1 MLKKVAFHN
10 LGCKVN
16 SYELEFVQQRF
27 TENDFR
33 IVPFD
38 QKADIYV
45 VNTCTVTNIADR
57 KSRQM
62 LHKTKTLNPEAIVVA
77 MGCYVETGKV
87 EAAKDLGIDV
97 LIGNNEKG
105 HAFEIIMEHVKALEA
120 NNEKAAKTDE
130 TAKASDEDLLKRIDH
145 IEDIDKVR
153 DYDEFKLGF
162 TTEHTR
168 VHVKIQDGCN
178 QFCSYCA
185 IPLARGR
192 VRSRK
197 IEDIVAE
204 VKGLSNKGYK
214 EFVLTGI
221 HLSSYGMENYN
232 LEMTNNGDA
241 KRTMT
246 DSDCNDMGFSE
257 YENAKLIDAIEAV
270 AKIEDVKRIRL
281 GSLEPRIV
289 TDEFL
294 KRLVDTGKICPHFH
308 LSLQSGSDSV
318 LKRMNRRYTAKEFL
332 EKAELIRSYFEH
344 PGITT
349 DVIAGFPGE
358 TEEEFIETR
367 EYMEKVDFYEAHIFK
382 YSRRKGTVA
391 DKLPGQLTDKEKSV
405 RSEKLITDANI
416 RSKRFREYY
425 IGKKVEVLFEE
436 PIRIDGEE
444 YLTGYSREYV
454 KVAFKSS
461 DSSMINNIYEMRVT
475 GFISDELMEVT
486 MN

>member
-1 MLKKVAFHN
+1 MSKKVAFHN

-62 LHKTKTLNPEAIVVA
+62 LHRAKTLNPDAIVVA
-77 MGCYVETGKV
+77 MGCYVETSKD
-87 EAAKDLGIDV
+87 EARKDLGIDV
-97 LIGNNEKG
+97 LIGNSDKG
-105 HAFEIIMEHVKALEA
+105 HAYEKIVEFL
-120 NNEKAAKTDE
+120 NNKDSNNTEDKHLLVNDINE
-130 TAKASDEDLLKRIDH
+130 TKE
-145 IEDIDKVR
+145 
-153 DYDEFKLGF
+153 YDEFKLSF

-197 IEDIVAE
+197 IEDIVSE
-204 VKGLSNKGYK
+204 IEGLCKNNYK

-232 LEMTNNGDA
+232 IEMSNENPVGY
-241 KRTMT
+241 
-246 DSDCNDMGFSE
+246 SE

-270 AKIEDVKRIRL
+270 AKIKGVKRIRL
-281 GSLEPRIV
+281 GSLEPRII
-289 TDEFL
+289 TEDFL
-294 KRLVDTGKICPHFH
+294 KRLVATGKICPHFH

-318 LKRMNRRYTAKEFL
+318 LKRMNRRYSTDEFL
-332 EKAELIRSYFEH
+332 EKTKLIREYFIH
-344 PGITT
+344 AGITT

-358 TEEEFIETR
+358 TNEEFTETR
-367 EYMEKVDFYEAHIFK
+367 EYMNKVDFYEAHIFK
-382 YSRRKGTVA
+382 YSRRSGTLA
-391 DKLPGQLTDKEKSV
+391 DKMDNQLTDKEKSV
-405 RSEKLITDANI
+405 RSEILIKDANE
-416 RSKRFREYY
+416 RSRKFREYY
-425 IGKKVEVLFEE
+425 IGKRAEVLFEE
-436 PIRIDGEE
+436 IIVIGGED
-444 YLTGYSREYV
+444 YLTGYTREYV
-454 KVAFKSS
+454 KVALKSG
-461 DSSMINNIYEMRVT
+461 DEKLINEIRDVRIE
-475 GFISDELMEVT
+475 GFINDEVMSAILC
-486 MN
+486 

>member
-1 MLKKVAFHN
+1 MSKKVAFHN

-62 LHKTKTLNPEAIVVA
+62 LHRAKTLNPDAIVVA
-77 MGCYVETGKV
+77 MGCYVETSKD
-87 EAAKDLGIDV
+87 EARKDLGIDV
-97 LIGNNEKG
+97 LIGNSDKG
-105 HAFEIIMEHVKALEA
+105 HAYEKIVEFL
-120 NNEKAAKTDE
+120 NNKDSNNTEDKHLLVNDINE
-130 TAKASDEDLLKRIDH
+130 TKE
-145 IEDIDKVR
+145 
-153 DYDEFKLGF
+153 YDEFKLSF

-197 IEDIVAE
+197 IEDIVSE
-204 VKGLSNKGYK
+204 IEGLCRNNYK

-232 LEMTNNGDA
+232 IEMSNENPVGY
-241 KRTMT
+241 
-246 DSDCNDMGFSE
+246 SE

-270 AKIEDVKRIRL
+270 AKIKGVKRIRL
-281 GSLEPRIV
+281 GSLEPRII
-289 TDEFL
+289 TEDFL
-294 KRLVDTGKICPHFH
+294 KRLVATGKICPHFH

-318 LKRMNRRYTAKEFL
+318 LKRMNRRYSTDEFL
-332 EKAELIRSYFEH
+332 EKTKLIREYFIH
-344 PGITT
+344 AGITT

-358 TEEEFIETR
+358 TKEEFIETK
-367 EYMEKVDFYEAHIFK
+367 EYMNKVDFYEAHIFK
-382 YSRRKGTVA
+382 YSRRRGTLA
-391 DKLPGQLTDKEKSV
+391 DKMDNQLTDKEKSV
-405 RSEKLITDANI
+405 RSEILIKDANE
-416 RSKRFREYY
+416 RSRKFREYY
-425 IGKKVEVLFEE
+425 IGKRAEVLFEE
-436 PIRIDGEE
+436 IIIIGGED
-444 YLTGYSREYV
+444 YLTGYTREYV
-454 KVAFKSS
+454 KVALKSG
-461 DSSMINNIYEMRVT
+461 DEKLINEIRDVRIE
-475 GFISDELMEVT
+475 GFINDEVMSAILCKDEV
-486 MN
+486 MNAGL

>member
-1 MLKKVAFHN
+1 MSKKVAFHN

-27 TENDFR
+27 TENAFR

-62 LHKTKTLNPEAIVVA
+62 LHRAKTLNPDAIVVA
-77 MGCYVETGKV
+77 MGCYVETSKD
-87 EAAKDLGIDV
+87 EARKDLGIDV
-97 LIGNNEKG
+97 LIGNSDKG
-105 HAFEIIMEHVKALEA
+105 HAYEKIVEFL
-120 NNEKAAKTDE
+120 NNKDSNNTEDKHLLVNDINE
-130 TAKASDEDLLKRIDH
+130 TKE
-145 IEDIDKVR
+145 
-153 DYDEFKLGF
+153 YDEFKLSF

-197 IEDIVAE
+197 IEDIVSE
-204 VKGLSNKGYK
+204 IEGLCKNNYK

-232 LEMTNNGDA
+232 IEMSNENPVGY
-241 KRTMT
+241 
-246 DSDCNDMGFSE
+246 SE

-270 AKIEDVKRIRL
+270 AKIKGVKRIRL
-281 GSLEPRIV
+281 GSLEPRII
-289 TDEFL
+289 TEDFL
-294 KRLVDTGKICPHFH
+294 KRLVATGKICPHFH

-318 LKRMNRRYTAKEFL
+318 LKRMNRRYSTDEFL
-332 EKAELIRSYFEH
+332 EKTKLIREYFIH
-344 PGITT
+344 AGITT

-358 TEEEFIETR
+358 TNEEFTETR
-367 EYMEKVDFYEAHIFK
+367 EYMNKVDFYEAHIFK
-382 YSRRKGTVA
+382 YSRRRGTLA
-391 DKLPGQLTDKEKSV
+391 DKMDNQLTDKEKSV
-405 RSEKLITDANI
+405 RSEILIKDANE
-416 RSKRFREYY
+416 RSRKFREYY
-425 IGKKVEVLFEE
+425 IGKRTEVLFEE
-436 PIRIDGEE
+436 IIVIGGED
-444 YLTGYSREYV
+444 YLTGYTREYV
-454 KVAFKSS
+454 KVALKSG
-461 DSSMINNIYEMRVT
+461 DEKLINEIRDVRIE
-475 GFISDELMEVT
+475 GFINDEVMSAILCKDKV
-486 MN
+486 MNAGL

>member
-1 MLKKVAFHN
+1 MSKKVAFHN

-62 LHKTKTLNPEAIVVA
+62 LHRAKTLNPDAIVVA
-77 MGCYVETGKV
+77 MGCYVETSKD
-87 EAAKDLGIDV
+87 EARKDLGIDV
-97 LIGNNEKG
+97 LIGNSDKG
-105 HAFEIIMEHVKALEA
+105 HAYEKIVEFL
-120 NNEKAAKTDE
+120 NNKDSNNTEDKHLLVNDINE
-130 TAKASDEDLLKRIDH
+130 TKE
-145 IEDIDKVR
+145 
-153 DYDEFKLGF
+153 YDEFKLSF

-197 IEDIVAE
+197 IEDIVSE
-204 VKGLSNKGYK
+204 IEGLCRNNYK

-232 LEMTNNGDA
+232 IEMSNENPVGY
-241 KRTMT
+241 
-246 DSDCNDMGFSE
+246 SE

-270 AKIEDVKRIRL
+270 AKIKGVKRIRL
-281 GSLEPRIV
+281 GSLEPRII
-289 TDEFL
+289 TEDFL
-294 KRLVDTGKICPHFH
+294 KRLVATGKICPHFH

-318 LKRMNRRYTAKEFL
+318 LKRMNRRYSTDEFL
-332 EKAELIRSYFEH
+332 EKTKLIREYFIH
-344 PGITT
+344 AGITT

-358 TEEEFIETR
+358 TNEEFTETR
-367 EYMEKVDFYEAHIFK
+367 EYMNKVDFYEAHIFK
-382 YSRRKGTVA
+382 YSRRRGTLA
-391 DKLPGQLTDKEKSV
+391 DKMDNQLTDKEKSV
-405 RSEKLITDANI
+405 RSEILIKDANE
-416 RSKRFREYY
+416 RSRKFREYY
-425 IGKKVEVLFEE
+425 IGKRAEVLFEE
-436 PIRIDGEE
+436 IIVIGGED
-444 YLTGYSREYV
+444 YLTGYTREYV
-454 KVAFKSS
+454 KVALKSG
-461 DSSMINNIYEMRVT
+461 DEKLINEIRDVRIE
-475 GFISDELMEVT
+475 GFINDEVMSAILCKDKV
-486 MN
+486 MNAGL

>member
-1 MLKKVAFHN
+1 MSKKVAFHN

-62 LHKTKTLNPEAIVVA
+62 LHRAKTLNPDAIVVA
-77 MGCYVETGKV
+77 MGCYVETSKD
-87 EAAKDLGIDV
+87 EARKDLGIDV
-97 LIGNNEKG
+97 LIGNSDKG
-105 HAFEIIMEHVKALEA
+105 HAYEKIVEFL
-120 NNEKAAKTDE
+120 NNKDSNNTEDKHLLVNDINE
-130 TAKASDEDLLKRIDH
+130 TKE
-145 IEDIDKVR
+145 
-153 DYDEFKLGF
+153 YDEFKLSF

-197 IEDIVAE
+197 IEDIVSE
-204 VKGLSNKGYK
+204 IEGLCKNNYK

-232 LEMTNNGDA
+232 IEMSNENPVGY
-241 KRTMT
+241 
-246 DSDCNDMGFSE
+246 SE

-270 AKIEDVKRIRL
+270 AKIKGVKRIRL
-281 GSLEPRIV
+281 GSLEPRII
-289 TDEFL
+289 TEDFL
-294 KRLVDTGKICPHFH
+294 KRLVATGKICPHFH

-318 LKRMNRRYTAKEFL
+318 LKRMNRRYSTDEFL
-332 EKAELIRSYFEH
+332 EKTKLIREYFIH
-344 PGITT
+344 AGITT

-358 TEEEFIETR
+358 TKEEFIETK
-367 EYMEKVDFYEAHIFK
+367 EYMNKVDFYEAHIFK
-382 YSRRKGTVA
+382 YSRRRGTLA
-391 DKLPGQLTDKEKSV
+391 DKMDNQLTDKEKSV
-405 RSEKLITDANI
+405 RSEILIKDANE
-416 RSKRFREYY
+416 RSRKFREYY
-425 IGKKVEVLFEE
+425 IGKRAEVLFEE
-436 PIRIDGEE
+436 IIIMGGED
-444 YLTGYSREYV
+444 YLIGYTREYV
-454 KVAFKSS
+454 KVALKSG
-461 DSSMINNIYEMRVT
+461 DEKLINEIRDVCIE
-475 GFISDELMEVT
+475 GFINDEVMSAILCKDEV
-486 MN
+486 MNAGL

>member
-1 MLKKVAFHN
+1 MSKKVAFHN

-27 TENDFR
+27 TENAFR

-62 LHKTKTLNPEAIVVA
+62 LHRAKTLNPDAIVVA
-77 MGCYVETGKV
+77 MGCYVETSKD
-87 EAAKDLGIDV
+87 EARKDLGIDV
-97 LIGNNEKG
+97 LIGNSDKG
-105 HAFEIIMEHVKALEA
+105 HAYEKIVEFL
-120 NNEKAAKTDE
+120 NNKDSNNTEDKHLLVNDINE
-130 TAKASDEDLLKRIDH
+130 TKE
-145 IEDIDKVR
+145 
-153 DYDEFKLGF
+153 YDEFKLSF

-197 IEDIVAE
+197 IEDIVSE
-204 VKGLSNKGYK
+204 IEGLCRNDYK

-232 LEMTNNGDA
+232 IEMSNENPVGY
-241 KRTMT
+241 
-246 DSDCNDMGFSE
+246 SE

-270 AKIEDVKRIRL
+270 AKIKGVKRIRL
-281 GSLEPRIV
+281 GSLEPRII
-289 TDEFL
+289 TEDFL
-294 KRLVDTGKICPHFH
+294 KRLVATGKICPHFH

-318 LKRMNRRYTAKEFL
+318 LKRMNRRYSTDEFL
-332 EKAELIRSYFEH
+332 EKTKLIREYFIH
-344 PGITT
+344 AGITT

-358 TEEEFIETR
+358 TNEEFTETR
-367 EYMEKVDFYEAHIFK
+367 EYMNKVDFYEAHIFK
-382 YSRRKGTVA
+382 YSRRRGTLA
-391 DKLPGQLTDKEKSV
+391 DKMDNQLTDKEKSV
-405 RSEKLITDANI
+405 RSEILIKDGI
-416 RSKRFREYY
+416 ERSRKFREYY
-425 IGKKVEVLFEE
+425 IGKRAEVLFEE
-436 PIRIDGEE
+436 IIIIGGED
-444 YLTGYSREYV
+444 YLTGYTREYV
-454 KVAFKSS
+454 KVALKSG
-461 DSSMINNIYEMRVT
+461 DEKLINEIRDVRIE
-475 GFISDELMEVT
+475 GFINDEVMSAILC
-486 MN
+486 

>member
-1 MLKKVAFHN
+1 MSQKVAFHN

-62 LHKTKTLNPEAIVVA
+62 LHRAKTLNPDAIVVA
-77 MGCYVETGKV
+77 MGCYVETSKD
-87 EAAKDLGIDV
+87 EARKDLGIDV
-97 LIGNNEKG
+97 LIGNSDKG
-105 HAFEIIMEHVKALEA
+105 HAYEKIVEFL
-120 NNEKAAKTDE
+120 NNKDSNNTEDKHLLVNDINE
-130 TAKASDEDLLKRIDH
+130 TKE
-145 IEDIDKVR
+145 
-153 DYDEFKLGF
+153 YDEFKLSF

-197 IEDIVAE
+197 IEDIVSE
-204 VKGLSNKGYK
+204 IEGLCRNNYK

-232 LEMTNNGDA
+232 IEMSNENPVGY
-241 KRTMT
+241 
-246 DSDCNDMGFSE
+246 SE

-270 AKIEDVKRIRL
+270 AKIKGVKRIRL
-281 GSLEPRIV
+281 GSLEPRII
-289 TDEFL
+289 TEDFL
-294 KRLVDTGKICPHFH
+294 KRLVATGKICPHFH

-318 LKRMNRRYTAKEFL
+318 LKRMKRRYSTDEFL
-332 EKAELIRSYFEH
+332 EKTKLIREYFIH
-344 PGITT
+344 AGITT

-358 TEEEFIETR
+358 TNEEFTETR
-367 EYMEKVDFYEAHIFK
+367 EYMNKVDFYEAHIFK
-382 YSRRKGTVA
+382 YSRRRGTLA
-391 DKLPGQLTDKEKSV
+391 DKMDNQLTDKDKSV
-405 RSEKLITDANI
+405 RSEILIKDANE
-416 RSKRFREYY
+416 RSRKFREYY
-425 IGKKVEVLFEE
+425 IGKRAEVLFEE
-436 PIRIDGEE
+436 IIIIGGED
-444 YLTGYSREYV
+444 YLTGYTREYV
-454 KVAFKSS
+454 KVALKSG
-461 DSSMINNIYEMRVT
+461 DEKLINEIRDVRIE
-475 GFISDELMEVT
+475 GFINDEVMSAILCKDEV
-486 MN
+486 MNAGL

>member
-1 MLKKVAFHN
+1 MSKKVAFHN

-62 LHKTKTLNPEAIVVA
+62 LHRAKTLNPDAIVVA
-77 MGCYVETGKV
+77 MGCYVETSKD
-87 EAAKDLGIDV
+87 EARKDLGIDV
-97 LIGNNEKG
+97 LIGNSDKG
-105 HAFEIIMEHVKALEA
+105 HAYEKIVEFL
-120 NNEKAAKTDE
+120 NNKDSNNTEDKHLLVNDINE
-130 TAKASDEDLLKRIDH
+130 TKE
-145 IEDIDKVR
+145 
-153 DYDEFKLGF
+153 YDEFKLSF

-197 IEDIVAE
+197 IEDIVSE
-204 VKGLSNKGYK
+204 IEGLCKNNYK

-232 LEMTNNGDA
+232 IEMSNENPVGY
-241 KRTMT
+241 
-246 DSDCNDMGFSE
+246 SE

-270 AKIEDVKRIRL
+270 AKIKGVKRIRL
-281 GSLEPRIV
+281 GSLEPRII
-289 TDEFL
+289 TEDFL
-294 KRLVDTGKICPHFH
+294 KRLVATGKICPHFH

-318 LKRMNRRYTAKEFL
+318 LKRMNRRYSTDEFL
-332 EKAELIRSYFEH
+332 EKTKLIREYFIH
-344 PGITT
+344 AGITT

-358 TEEEFIETR
+358 TNEEFTETK
-367 EYMEKVDFYEAHIFK
+367 EYMNKVDFYEAHIFK
-382 YSRRKGTVA
+382 YSRRRGTLA
-391 DKLPGQLTDKEKSV
+391 DKMDNQLTDKEKSV
-405 RSEKLITDANI
+405 RSEILIKDANE
-416 RSKRFREYY
+416 RSRKFREYY
-425 IGKKVEVLFEE
+425 IGKRAEVLFEE
-436 PIRIDGEE
+436 IIVIGGED
-444 YLTGYSREYV
+444 YLTGYTREYV
-454 KVAFKSS
+454 KVALKSG
-461 DSSMINNIYEMRVT
+461 DEKLINEIRDVRIE
-475 GFISDELMEVT
+475 GFLNDEVMSAILC
-486 MN
+486 

>member
-1 MLKKVAFHN
+1 MLQHNDIGDKKISQRKKITKMRSKVLKKVAFHN

-16 SYELEFVQQRF
+16 SYELEYVQQRF

-62 LHKTKTLNPEAIVVA
+62 LHRARGLNPDAVVVA
-77 MGCYVETGKV
+77 MGCYGETGRE
-87 EAAKDLGIDV
+87 EALKDEGIDII
-97 LIGNNEKG
+97 IGNNDKG
-105 HAFEIIMEHVKALEA
+105 HAYEIITEFL
-120 NNEKAAKTDE
+120 NEKTD
-130 TAKASDEDLLKRIDH
+130 KNKIKYD
-145 IEDIDKVR
+145 DISEIKE
-153 DYDEFKLGF
+153 YDEYKLSF
-162 TTEHTR
+162 TSEHTR

-197 IEDIVAE
+197 IDDIVSE
-204 VKGLSNKGYK
+204 VTELSKKGYK

-232 LEMTNNGDA
+232 REIETKTDKTHEEGFTDFENND
-241 KRTMT
+241 
-246 DSDCNDMGFSE
+246 
-257 YENAKLIDAIEAV
+257 KLIDAIEAV
-270 AKIEDVKRIRL
+270 AKIEGVKRIRL
-281 GSLEPRIV
+281 GSLEPRII
-289 TDEFL
+289 TDDFL
-294 KRLVDTGKICPHFH
+294 KRLVATNKICPHFH

-318 LKRMNRRYTAKEFL
+318 LKRMNRRYTSDEFY
-332 EKAELIRSYFEH
+332 EKAMLIREYFEH

-358 TEEEFIETR
+358 TEEEFDVTR
-367 EYMEKVDFYEAHIFK
+367 KYMNDVDFYEAHIFK
-382 YSRRKGTVA
+382 YSRRRGTLA
-391 DKLPGQLTDKEKSV
+391 DKMPGQLTDKEKSV
-405 RSEKLITDANI
+405 RSEKLILDSEE
-416 RSKRFREYY
+416 RSKVFREYY

-436 PIRIDGEE
+436 FVTIDGTD
-444 YLTGYSREYV
+444 YVTGYTREYV
-454 KVAFKSS
+454 KVVYKSDDES
-461 DSSMINNIYEMRVT
+461 LINNIFT
-475 GFISDELMEVT
+475 GTIKGFVSDEIMLFEVCS
-486 MN
+486 

>member
-1 MLKKVAFHN
+1 MSKKVAFHN

-62 LHKTKTLNPEAIVVA
+62 LHRAKTLNPDAIVVA
-77 MGCYVETGKV
+77 MGCYVETSKD
-87 EAAKDLGIDV
+87 EARKDLGIDV
-97 LIGNNEKG
+97 LIGNSDKG
-105 HAFEIIMEHVKALEA
+105 HAYEKIVEFL
-120 NNEKAAKTDE
+120 NNKDSNNTEDKHLLVNDINE
-130 TAKASDEDLLKRIDH
+130 TKE
-145 IEDIDKVR
+145 
-153 DYDEFKLGF
+153 YDEFKLSF

-197 IEDIVAE
+197 IEDIVSE
-204 VKGLSNKGYK
+204 IEGLCRNNYK

-232 LEMTNNGDA
+232 IEMSNENPVGY
-241 KRTMT
+241 
-246 DSDCNDMGFSE
+246 SE

-270 AKIEDVKRIRL
+270 AKIKGVKRIRL
-281 GSLEPRIV
+281 GSLEPRII
-289 TDEFL
+289 TEDFL
-294 KRLVDTGKICPHFH
+294 KRLVATGKICPHFH

-318 LKRMNRRYTAKEFL
+318 LKRMNRRYSTDEFL
-332 EKAELIRSYFEH
+332 EKTKLIREYFIH
-344 PGITT
+344 AGITT

-358 TEEEFIETR
+358 TNEEFTETR
-367 EYMEKVDFYEAHIFK
+367 EYMNKVDFYEAHIFK
-382 YSRRKGTVA
+382 YSRRRGTLA
-391 DKLPGQLTDKEKSV
+391 DKMDNQLTDKEKSV
-405 RSEKLITDANI
+405 RSEILIKDANE
-416 RSKRFREYY
+416 RSRKFREYY
-425 IGKKVEVLFEE
+425 IGKRAEVLFEE
-436 PIRIDGEE
+436 IIVIGGED
-444 YLTGYSREYV
+444 YLTGYTREYV
-454 KVAFKSS
+454 KVALKSG
-461 DSSMINNIYEMRVT
+461 DEKLINEIRDVRIE
-475 GFISDELMEVT
+475 GFINYEVMSAILCKDEV
-486 MN
+486 MNTGL

>member
-1 MLKKVAFHN
+1 MSKKVAFHN

-62 LHKTKTLNPEAIVVA
+62 LHRAKTLNPDAIVVA
-77 MGCYVETGKV
+77 MGCYVETSKD
-87 EAAKDLGIDV
+87 EARKDLGIDV
-97 LIGNNEKG
+97 LIGNSDKG
-105 HAFEIIMEHVKALEA
+105 HAYEKIVEFL
-120 NNEKAAKTDE
+120 NNKDSNNTEDKHLLVNDINE
-130 TAKASDEDLLKRIDH
+130 TKE
-145 IEDIDKVR
+145 
-153 DYDEFKLGF
+153 YDEFKLSF

-197 IEDIVAE
+197 IEDIVSE
-204 VKGLSNKGYK
+204 IEGLCRNNYK

-232 LEMTNNGDA
+232 IEMSNENPVGY
-241 KRTMT
+241 
-246 DSDCNDMGFSE
+246 SE

-270 AKIEDVKRIRL
+270 AKIKGVKRIRL
-281 GSLEPRIV
+281 GSLEPRII
-289 TDEFL
+289 TEDFL
-294 KRLVDTGKICPHFH
+294 KRLVATGKICPHFH

-318 LKRMNRRYTAKEFL
+318 LKRMNRRYSTDEFL
-332 EKAELIRSYFEH
+332 EKTKLIREYFIH
-344 PGITT
+344 AGITT

-358 TEEEFIETR
+358 TKEEFIETK
-367 EYMEKVDFYEAHIFK
+367 EYMNKVDFYEAHIFK
-382 YSRRKGTVA
+382 YSRRRGTLA
-391 DKLPGQLTDKEKSV
+391 DKMDNQLTDKEKSV
-405 RSEKLITDANI
+405 RSEILIKDANE
-416 RSKRFREYY
+416 RSRKFREYY
-425 IGKKVEVLFEE
+425 IGKRAEVLFEE
-436 PIRIDGEE
+436 IIVIGGED
-444 YLTGYSREYV
+444 YLTGYTREYV
-454 KVAFKSS
+454 KVALKSG
-461 DSSMINNIYEMRVT
+461 DEKLINEIRDVRIE
-475 GFISDELMEVT
+475 GFINDEVMSAILCKDEV
-486 MN
+486 MNAGL

>member
-1 MLKKVAFHN
+1 MSKKVAFHN

-62 LHKTKTLNPEAIVVA
+62 LHRAKTLNPDAIVVA
-77 MGCYVETGKV
+77 MGCYVETSKD
-87 EAAKDLGIDV
+87 EARKDLGIDV
-97 LIGNNEKG
+97 LIGNSDKG
-105 HAFEIIMEHVKALEA
+105 HAYEKIVEFL
-120 NNEKAAKTDE
+120 NNKDSNNTEDKHLLVNDINE
-130 TAKASDEDLLKRIDH
+130 TKE
-145 IEDIDKVR
+145 
-153 DYDEFKLGF
+153 YDEFKLSF

-197 IEDIVAE
+197 IEDIVSE
-204 VKGLSNKGYK
+204 IEGLCKNNYK

-232 LEMTNNGDA
+232 IEMSNENPVGY
-241 KRTMT
+241 
-246 DSDCNDMGFSE
+246 SE

-270 AKIEDVKRIRL
+270 AKIKGVKRIRL
-281 GSLEPRIV
+281 GSLEPRII
-289 TDEFL
+289 TEDFL
-294 KRLVDTGKICPHFH
+294 KRLVATGKICPHFH

-318 LKRMNRRYTAKEFL
+318 LKRMNRRYSTDEFL
-332 EKAELIRSYFEH
+332 EKTKLIREYFIH
-344 PGITT
+344 AGITT

-358 TEEEFIETR
+358 TKEEFIETK
-367 EYMEKVDFYEAHIFK
+367 EYMNKVDFYEAHIFK
-382 YSRRKGTVA
+382 YSRRRGTLA
-391 DKLPGQLTDKEKSV
+391 DKMDNQLTDKEKSV
-405 RSEKLITDANI
+405 RSEILIKDANE
-416 RSKRFREYY
+416 RSRKFREYY
-425 IGKKVEVLFEE
+425 IGKRAEVLFEE
-436 PIRIDGEE
+436 IIIIGGED
-444 YLTGYSREYV
+444 YLTGYTREYV
-454 KVAFKSS
+454 KVALKSG
-461 DSSMINNIYEMRVT
+461 DEKLINEIRDVRIE
-475 GFISDELMEVT
+475 GFLNDEVMSAILC
-486 MN
+486 

>member
-1 MLKKVAFHN
+1 MSKKVAFHN

-62 LHKTKTLNPEAIVVA
+62 LHRAKTLNPDAIVVA
-77 MGCYVETGKV
+77 MGCYVETSKD
-87 EAAKDLGIDV
+87 EARKDLGIDV
-97 LIGNNEKG
+97 LIGNSDKG
-105 HAFEIIMEHVKALEA
+105 HAYEKIVEFL
-120 NNEKAAKTDE
+120 NNKDSNNTEDKHLLVNDINE
-130 TAKASDEDLLKRIDH
+130 TKE
-145 IEDIDKVR
+145 
-153 DYDEFKLGF
+153 YDEFKLSF

-197 IEDIVAE
+197 IEDIVSE
-204 VKGLSNKGYK
+204 IEGLCKNNYK

-232 LEMTNNGDA
+232 IEMSNENPVGY
-241 KRTMT
+241 
-246 DSDCNDMGFSE
+246 SE

-270 AKIEDVKRIRL
+270 AKIKGVKRIRL
-281 GSLEPRIV
+281 GSLEPRII
-289 TDEFL
+289 TEDFL
-294 KRLVDTGKICPHFH
+294 KRLVATGKICPHFH

-318 LKRMNRRYTAKEFL
+318 LKRMNRRYSTDEFL
-332 EKAELIRSYFEH
+332 EKTKLIREYFIH
-344 PGITT
+344 AGITT

-358 TEEEFIETR
+358 TNEEFTETR
-367 EYMEKVDFYEAHIFK
+367 EYMNKVDFYEAHIFK
-382 YSRRKGTVA
+382 YSRRRGTLA
-391 DKLPGQLTDKEKSV
+391 DKMDNQLTDKEKSV
-405 RSEKLITDANI
+405 RSEILIKDANE
-416 RSKRFREYY
+416 RSRKFREYY
-425 IGKKVEVLFEE
+425 IGKRAEVLFEE
-436 PIRIDGEE
+436 IIVIGGED
-444 YLTGYSREYV
+444 YLTGYTREYV
-454 KVAFKSS
+454 KVALKSG
-461 DSSMINNIYEMRVT
+461 DEKLINEIRDVRIE
-475 GFISDELMEVT
+475 GFINDEVMSAILCKDKV
-486 MN
+486 MNAGL

>member
-1 MLKKVAFHN
+1 MSKKVAFHN

-62 LHKTKTLNPEAIVVA
+62 LHRAKTLNPDAIVVA
-77 MGCYVETGKV
+77 MGCYVETSKD
-87 EAAKDLGIDV
+87 EARKDLGIDV
-97 LIGNNEKG
+97 LIGNSDKG
-105 HAFEIIMEHVKALEA
+105 HAYEKIVEFL
-120 NNEKAAKTDE
+120 NNKDSNNTEDKHLLVNDINE
-130 TAKASDEDLLKRIDH
+130 TKE
-145 IEDIDKVR
+145 
-153 DYDEFKLGF
+153 YDEFKLSF

-197 IEDIVAE
+197 IEDIVSE
-204 VKGLSNKGYK
+204 IEGLCRNNYK

-232 LEMTNNGDA
+232 IEMSNENPVGY
-241 KRTMT
+241 
-246 DSDCNDMGFSE
+246 SE

-270 AKIEDVKRIRL
+270 AKIKGVKRIRL
-281 GSLEPRIV
+281 GSLEPRII
-289 TDEFL
+289 TEDFL
-294 KRLVDTGKICPHFH
+294 KRLVATGKICPHFH

-318 LKRMNRRYTAKEFL
+318 LKRMNRRYSTDEFL
-332 EKAELIRSYFEH
+332 EKTKLIREYFIH
-344 PGITT
+344 AGITT

-358 TEEEFIETR
+358 TNEEFIETR
-367 EYMEKVDFYEAHIFK
+367 EYMNKVDFYEAHIFK
-382 YSRRKGTVA
+382 YSRRRGTLA
-391 DKLPGQLTDKEKSV
+391 DKMDNQLTDKEKSV
-405 RSEKLITDANI
+405 RSEILIKDANE
-416 RSKRFREYY
+416 RSRKFREYY
-425 IGKKVEVLFEE
+425 IGKRAEVLFEE
-436 PIRIDGEE
+436 IIIIGGED
-444 YLTGYSREYV
+444 YLTGYTREYV
-454 KVAFKSS
+454 KVALKSG
-461 DSSMINNIYEMRVT
+461 DEKLINEIRDVRIE
-475 GFISDELMEVT
+475 GFINDEVMSAILCKDEV
-486 MN
+486 MNAGL

>member
-1 MLKKVAFHN
+1 MSKKVAFHN

-62 LHKTKTLNPEAIVVA
+62 LHRAKTLNPDAIVVA
-77 MGCYVETGKV
+77 MGCYVETSKD
-87 EAAKDLGIDV
+87 EARKDLGIDV
-97 LIGNNEKG
+97 LIGNSDKG
-105 HAFEIIMEHVKALEA
+105 HAYEKIVEFL
-120 NNEKAAKTDE
+120 NNKDSNNTEDKHLLVNDINE
-130 TAKASDEDLLKRIDH
+130 TKE
-145 IEDIDKVR
+145 
-153 DYDEFKLGF
+153 YDEFKLSF

-197 IEDIVAE
+197 IEDIVSE
-204 VKGLSNKGYK
+204 IEGLCKNNYK

-232 LEMTNNGDA
+232 IEMSNENPVGY
-241 KRTMT
+241 
-246 DSDCNDMGFSE
+246 SE

-270 AKIEDVKRIRL
+270 AKIKGVKRIRL
-281 GSLEPRIV
+281 GSLEPRII
-289 TDEFL
+289 TEDFL
-294 KRLVDTGKICPHFH
+294 KRLVATGKICPHFH

-318 LKRMNRRYTAKEFL
+318 LKRMNRRYSTDEFL
-332 EKAELIRSYFEH
+332 EKTKLIREYFIH
-344 PGITT
+344 AGITT

-358 TEEEFIETR
+358 TNEEFIETR
-367 EYMEKVDFYEAHIFK
+367 EYMNKVDFYEAHIFK
-382 YSRRKGTVA
+382 YSRRRGTLA
-391 DKLPGQLTDKEKSV
+391 DKMDNQLTDKEKSV
-405 RSEKLITDANI
+405 RSEILIKDANE
-416 RSKRFREYY
+416 RSRKFREYY
-425 IGKKVEVLFEE
+425 IGKRAEVLFEE
-436 PIRIDGEE
+436 IIVIGGED
-444 YLTGYSREYV
+444 YLTGYTREYV
-454 KVAFKSS
+454 KVALKSG
-461 DSSMINNIYEMRVT
+461 DEKLINEIRDVRIE
-475 GFISDELMEVT
+475 GFINDEVMSAILC
-486 MN
+486 

>member
-1 MLKKVAFHN
+1 MSKKVAFHN

-27 TENDFR
+27 TENAFR

-62 LHKTKTLNPEAIVVA
+62 LHRAKTLNPDAIVVA
-77 MGCYVETGKV
+77 MGCYVETSKD
-87 EAAKDLGIDV
+87 EARKDLGIDV
-97 LIGNNEKG
+97 LIGNSDKG
-105 HAFEIIMEHVKALEA
+105 HAYEKIVEFL
-120 NNEKAAKTDE
+120 NNKDSNNTEDKHLLVNDINE
-130 TAKASDEDLLKRIDH
+130 TKE
-145 IEDIDKVR
+145 
-153 DYDEFKLGF
+153 YDEFKLSF

-197 IEDIVAE
+197 IEDIVSE
-204 VKGLSNKGYK
+204 IEGLCKNNYK

-232 LEMTNNGDA
+232 IEMSNEDPVGY
-241 KRTMT
+241 
-246 DSDCNDMGFSE
+246 SE

-270 AKIEDVKRIRL
+270 AKIKGVKRIRL
-281 GSLEPRIV
+281 GSLEPRII
-289 TDEFL
+289 TEDFL
-294 KRLVDTGKICPHFH
+294 KRLVATGKICPHFH

-318 LKRMNRRYTAKEFL
+318 LKRMNRRYSTDEFL
-332 EKAELIRSYFEH
+332 EKTKLIREYFIH
-344 PGITT
+344 AGITT

-358 TEEEFIETR
+358 TNEEFTETR
-367 EYMEKVDFYEAHIFK
+367 EYMNKVDFYEAHIFK
-382 YSRRKGTVA
+382 YSRRRGTLA
-391 DKLPGQLTDKEKSV
+391 DKMDNQLTDKEKSV
-405 RSEKLITDANI
+405 RSEILIKDANE
-416 RSKRFREYY
+416 RSRKFREYY
-425 IGKKVEVLFEE
+425 IGKRAEVLFEE
-436 PIRIDGEE
+436 IIVIGGED
-444 YLTGYSREYV
+444 YLTGYTREYV
-454 KVAFKSS
+454 KVALKSG
-461 DSSMINNIYEMRVT
+461 DEKLINEIRDVRIE
-475 GFISDELMEVT
+475 GFINDEVMSAILCKDKV
-486 MN
+486 MNAGL

>member
-1 MLKKVAFHN
+1 MSKKVAFHN

-62 LHKTKTLNPEAIVVA
+62 LHRAKTLNPDAIVVA
-77 MGCYVETGKV
+77 MGCYVETSKD
-87 EAAKDLGIDV
+87 EARKDLGIDV
-97 LIGNNEKG
+97 LIGNSDKG
-105 HAFEIIMEHVKALEA
+105 HAYEKIVEFL
-120 NNEKAAKTDE
+120 NNKDSNNTEDKHLLVNDINE
-130 TAKASDEDLLKRIDH
+130 TKE
-145 IEDIDKVR
+145 
-153 DYDEFKLGF
+153 YDEFKLSF

-197 IEDIVAE
+197 IEDIVSE
-204 VKGLSNKGYK
+204 IEGLCRNNYK

-232 LEMTNNGDA
+232 IEMSNENPVGY
-241 KRTMT
+241 
-246 DSDCNDMGFSE
+246 SE

-270 AKIEDVKRIRL
+270 AKIKGVKRIRL
-281 GSLEPRIV
+281 GSLEPRII
-289 TDEFL
+289 TEDFL
-294 KRLVDTGKICPHFH
+294 KRLVATGKICPHFH

-318 LKRMNRRYTAKEFL
+318 LKRMNRRYSTDEFL
-332 EKAELIRSYFEH
+332 EKTKLIREYFIH
-344 PGITT
+344 AGITT

-358 TEEEFIETR
+358 TNEEFIETK
-367 EYMEKVDFYEAHIFK
+367 EYMNKVDFYEAHIFK
-382 YSRRKGTVA
+382 YSRRRGTLA
-391 DKLPGQLTDKEKSV
+391 DKMDNQLTDKEKSV
-405 RSEKLITDANI
+405 RSEILIKDANE
-416 RSKRFREYY
+416 RSRKFREYY
-425 IGKKVEVLFEE
+425 IGKRAEVLFEE
-436 PIRIDGEE
+436 IIKIDGED
-444 YLTGYSREYV
+444 YLTGYTREYV
-454 KVAFKSS
+454 KVALKSG
-461 DSSMINNIYEMRVT
+461 DEKLINEIRDVRIE
-475 GFISDELMEVT
+475 GFINDEVMSAILCKDKV
-486 MN
+486 MNAGL

>member
-1 MLKKVAFHN
+1 MSKKVAFHN

-62 LHKTKTLNPEAIVVA
+62 LHRAKTLNPDAIVVA
-77 MGCYVETGKV
+77 MGCYVETSKD
-87 EAAKDLGIDV
+87 EARKDLGIDV
-97 LIGNNEKG
+97 LIGNSDKG
-105 HAFEIIMEHVKALEA
+105 HAYEKIVEFL
-120 NNEKAAKTDE
+120 NNKENNRLLSVNDISE
-130 TAKASDEDLLKRIDH
+130 TKE
-145 IEDIDKVR
+145 
-153 DYDEFKLGF
+153 YDEFKLSF

-197 IEDIVAE
+197 IEDIVSE
-204 VKGLSNKGYK
+204 IEGLCRNNYK

-232 LEMTNNGDA
+232 IEMSNENPVGY
-241 KRTMT
+241 
-246 DSDCNDMGFSE
+246 SE

-270 AKIEDVKRIRL
+270 AAIKGVKRIRL
-281 GSLEPRIV
+281 GSLEPRII
-289 TDEFL
+289 TEDFL
-294 KRLVDTGKICPHFH
+294 KRLVATGKICPHFH

-318 LKRMNRRYTAKEFL
+318 LKRMNRRYSTDEFL
-332 EKAELIRSYFEH
+332 EKTKLIREYFIH
-344 PGITT
+344 AGITT

-358 TEEEFIETR
+358 TNEEFTETR
-367 EYMEKVDFYEAHIFK
+367 EYMNKVDFYEAHIFK
-382 YSRRKGTVA
+382 YSRRRGTLA
-391 DKLPGQLTDKEKSV
+391 DKMDNQLTDKEKSV
-405 RSEKLITDANI
+405 RSEILIKDANE
-416 RSKRFREYY
+416 RSRKFREYY
-425 IGKKVEVLFEE
+425 IGKRAEVLFEE
-436 PIRIDGEE
+436 IIKFDGED
-444 YLTGYSREYV
+444 YLTGYTREYV
-454 KVAFKSS
+454 KVALKSG
-461 DSSMINNIYEMRVT
+461 DEKLINEIRDVRIE
-475 GFISDELMEVT
+475 GFINDEVMSAILY
-486 MN
+486 

>member
-1 MLKKVAFHN
+1 MSQKVAFHN

-62 LHKTKTLNPEAIVVA
+62 LHRAKTLNPDAIVVA
-77 MGCYVETGKV
+77 MGCYVETSKD
-87 EAAKDLGIDV
+87 EARKDLGIDV
-97 LIGNNEKG
+97 LIGNSDKG
-105 HAFEIIMEHVKALEA
+105 HAYEKIVEFL
-120 NNEKAAKTDE
+120 NNKDSNNTEDKHLLVNDINE
-130 TAKASDEDLLKRIDH
+130 TKE
-145 IEDIDKVR
+145 
-153 DYDEFKLGF
+153 YDEFKLSF

-197 IEDIVAE
+197 IEDIVSE
-204 VKGLSNKGYK
+204 IEGLCRNNYK

-232 LEMTNNGDA
+232 IEMSNENPVGY
-241 KRTMT
+241 
-246 DSDCNDMGFSE
+246 SE

-270 AKIEDVKRIRL
+270 AKIKGVKRIRL
-281 GSLEPRIV
+281 GSLEPRII
-289 TDEFL
+289 TEDFL
-294 KRLVDTGKICPHFH
+294 KRLVATGKICPHFH

-318 LKRMNRRYTAKEFL
+318 LKRMNRRYSTDEFL
-332 EKAELIRSYFEH
+332 EKTKLIREYFIH
-344 PGITT
+344 AGITT

-358 TEEEFIETR
+358 TNEEFTETR
-367 EYMEKVDFYEAHIFK
+367 EYMNKVDFYEAHIFK
-382 YSRRKGTVA
+382 YSRRRGTLA
-391 DKLPGQLTDKEKSV
+391 DKMDNQLTDKEKSV
-405 RSEKLITDANI
+405 RSEILIKDANE
-416 RSKRFREYY
+416 RSRKFREYY
-425 IGKKVEVLFEE
+425 IGKRAEVLFEE
-436 PIRIDGEE
+436 IIIIGGED
-444 YLTGYSREYV
+444 YLTGYTREYV
-454 KVAFKSS
+454 KVALKSG
-461 DSSMINNIYEMRVT
+461 DEKLINEIRDVRIE
-475 GFISDELMEVT
+475 GFINDEVMSAILCKDEV
-486 MN
+486 MNTGL

>member
-1 MLKKVAFHN
+1 MSKKVAFHN

-62 LHKTKTLNPEAIVVA
+62 LHRAKTLNPDAIVVA
-77 MGCYVETGKV
+77 MGCYVETSKD
-87 EAAKDLGIDV
+87 EARKDLGIDV
-97 LIGNNEKG
+97 LIGNSDKG
-105 HAFEIIMEHVKALEA
+105 HAYEKIVEFL
-120 NNEKAAKTDE
+120 NNKDSNNTEDKHLLVNDINE
-130 TAKASDEDLLKRIDH
+130 TKE
-145 IEDIDKVR
+145 
-153 DYDEFKLGF
+153 YDEFKLSF

-197 IEDIVAE
+197 IEDIVSE
-204 VKGLSNKGYK
+204 IEGLCKNNYK

-232 LEMTNNGDA
+232 IEMSNENPVGY
-241 KRTMT
+241 
-246 DSDCNDMGFSE
+246 SE

-270 AKIEDVKRIRL
+270 AKIKGVKRIRL
-281 GSLEPRIV
+281 GSLEPRII
-289 TDEFL
+289 TEDFL
-294 KRLVDTGKICPHFH
+294 KRLVATGKICPHFH

-318 LKRMNRRYTAKEFL
+318 LKRMNRRYSTDEFL
-332 EKAELIRSYFEH
+332 EKTKLIREYFIH
-344 PGITT
+344 AGITT

-358 TEEEFIETR
+358 TNEEFTETR
-367 EYMEKVDFYEAHIFK
+367 EYMNKVDFYEAHIFK
-382 YSRRKGTVA
+382 YSRRRGTLA
-391 DKLPGQLTDKEKSV
+391 DKMDNQLTDKEKSV
-405 RSEKLITDANI
+405 RSEILIKDANE
-416 RSKRFREYY
+416 RSRKFREYY
-425 IGKKVEVLFEE
+425 IGKRAEVLFEE
-436 PIRIDGEE
+436 IIVIGGED
-444 YLTGYSREYV
+444 YLTGYTREYV
-454 KVAFKSS
+454 KVALKSG
-461 DSSMINNIYEMRVT
+461 DEKLINEIRDVHIG
-475 GFISDELMEVT
+475 GFINDEVMSAILCKDEV
-486 MN
+486 MNTGL

>member
-1 MLKKVAFHN
+1 MKKVAFHN

-45 VNTCTVTNIADR
+45 INTCTVTNIADR

-62 LHKTKTLNPEAIVVA
+62 LHRAKTMNPDAVVVA
-77 MGCYVETGKV
+77 MGCYVETRKDEV
-87 EAAKDLGIDV
+87 ANDLGIDI
-97 LIGNNEKG
+97 LIGNNDKG
-105 HAFEIIMEHVKALEA
+105 HAYEKIIEFLET
-120 NNEKAAKTDE
+120 NKS
-130 TAKASDEDLLKRIDH
+130 ASDIK
-145 IEDIDKVR
+145 DINDVSE
-153 DYDEFKLGF
+153 YDEFRLSF

-168 VHVKIQDGCN
+168 VHIKIQDGCN

-197 IEDIVAE
+197 IEDIVSE
-204 VKGLSNKGYK
+204 VNGLTEKGYK

-221 HLSSYGMENYN
+221 HLSSYGLENYN
-232 LEMTNNGDA
+232 LEME
-241 KRTMT
+241 KQ
-246 DSDCNDMGFSE
+246 SE
-257 YENAKLIDAIEAV
+257 PDYSNAKLIDAIEAV
-270 AKIEDVKRIRL
+270 AAIDGVKRIRL
-281 GSLEPRIV
+281 GSLEPRII
-289 TDEFL
+289 TDDFMA
-294 KRLVDTGKICPHFH
+294 RLVATGKICPHFH
-308 LSLQSGSDSV
+308 LSLQSGSDTV
-318 LKRMNRRYTAKEFL
+318 LKRMNRRYTKDEFFAKA
-332 EKAELIRSYFEH
+332 KLIREYFEH

-358 TEEEFIETR
+358 TDEEFSETK
-367 EYMEKVDFYEAHIFK
+367 EYMNDVDFYEAHIFK

-405 RSEKLITDANI
+405 RSEILITDSLA
-416 RSKRFREYY
+416 RSKKFREYY
-425 IGKKVEVLFEE
+425 LGKELEVLFEE
-436 PIRIDGEE
+436 ITEIDGEK

-454 KVAFKSS
+454 KVVLKST
-461 DSSMINNIYEMRVT
+461 DEKMINQIYRVKAES
-475 GFISDELMEVT
+475 FITDEIMEATLLVSQ
-486 MN
+486 NR

>member
-1 MLKKVAFHN
+1 MSKKVAFHN

-27 TENDFR
+27 TENAFR

-62 LHKTKTLNPEAIVVA
+62 LHRAKTLNPDAIVVA
-77 MGCYVETGKV
+77 MGCYVETSKD
-87 EAAKDLGIDV
+87 EARKDLGIDV
-97 LIGNNEKG
+97 LIGNSDKG
-105 HAFEIIMEHVKALEA
+105 HAYEKIVEFL
-120 NNEKAAKTDE
+120 NNKDSNNTEDKHLLVNDINE
-130 TAKASDEDLLKRIDH
+130 TKE
-145 IEDIDKVR
+145 
-153 DYDEFKLGF
+153 YDEFKLSF

-197 IEDIVAE
+197 IEDIVSE
-204 VKGLSNKGYK
+204 IEGLCKNNYK

-232 LEMTNNGDA
+232 IEMSNENPVGY
-241 KRTMT
+241 
-246 DSDCNDMGFSE
+246 SE

-270 AKIEDVKRIRL
+270 AKIKGVKRIRL
-281 GSLEPRIV
+281 GSLEPRII
-289 TDEFL
+289 TEDFL
-294 KRLVDTGKICPHFH
+294 KRLVATGKICPHFH

-318 LKRMNRRYTAKEFL
+318 LKRMNRRYSTDEFL
-332 EKAELIRSYFEH
+332 EKTKLIREYFIH
-344 PGITT
+344 AGITT

-358 TEEEFIETR
+358 TNEEFTETR
-367 EYMEKVDFYEAHIFK
+367 EYMNKVDFYEAHIFK
-382 YSRRKGTVA
+382 YSRRRGTLA
-391 DKLPGQLTDKEKSV
+391 DKMDNQLTDKEKSV
-405 RSEKLITDANI
+405 RSEILIKDANE
-416 RSKRFREYY
+416 RSRKFREYY
-425 IGKKVEVLFEE
+425 IGKRAEVLFEE
-436 PIRIDGEE
+436 IIIIGGED
-444 YLTGYSREYV
+444 YLTGYTREYV
-454 KVAFKSS
+454 KVALKSG
-461 DSSMINNIYEMRVT
+461 DEKLINEIRDVRIE
-475 GFISDELMEVT
+475 GFINDEVMSAILCKDEV
-486 MN
+486 MNTGL

>member
-1 MLKKVAFHN
+1 MSQKVAFHN

-62 LHKTKTLNPEAIVVA
+62 LHRAKTLNPDAIVVA
-77 MGCYVETGKV
+77 MGCYVETSKD
-87 EAAKDLGIDV
+87 EARKDLGIDV
-97 LIGNNEKG
+97 LIGNSDKG
-105 HAFEIIMEHVKALEA
+105 HAYEKIVEFL
-120 NNEKAAKTDE
+120 NNKDSNNTEDKHLLVNDINE
-130 TAKASDEDLLKRIDH
+130 TKE
-145 IEDIDKVR
+145 
-153 DYDEFKLGF
+153 YDEFKLSF

-197 IEDIVAE
+197 IEDIVSE
-204 VKGLSNKGYK
+204 IEGLCRNNYK

-232 LEMTNNGDA
+232 IEMSNENPVGY
-241 KRTMT
+241 
-246 DSDCNDMGFSE
+246 SE

-270 AKIEDVKRIRL
+270 AKIKGVKRIRL
-281 GSLEPRIV
+281 GSLEPRII
-289 TDEFL
+289 TEDFL
-294 KRLVDTGKICPHFH
+294 KRLVATGKICPHFH

-318 LKRMNRRYTAKEFL
+318 LKRMKRRYSTDEFL
-332 EKAELIRSYFEH
+332 EKTKLIREYFIH
-344 PGITT
+344 AGITT

-358 TEEEFIETR
+358 TNEEFTETR
-367 EYMEKVDFYEAHIFK
+367 EYMNKVDFYEAHIFK
-382 YSRRKGTVA
+382 YSRRRGTLA
-391 DKLPGQLTDKEKSV
+391 DKMDNQLTDKEKSV
-405 RSEKLITDANI
+405 RSEILIKDANE
-416 RSKRFREYY
+416 RSRKFREYY
-425 IGKKVEVLFEE
+425 IGKRAEVLFEE
-436 PIRIDGEE
+436 IIIIGGED
-444 YLTGYSREYV
+444 YLTGYTREYV
-454 KVAFKSS
+454 KVALKSG
-461 DSSMINNIYEMRVT
+461 DEKLINEIRDVRIE
-475 GFISDELMEVT
+475 GFINDEVMSAILCKDEV
-486 MN
+486 MNTGL

>member
-1 MLKKVAFHN
+1 MYKKVAFHN

-62 LHKTKTLNPEAIVVA
+62 LHRAKTLNPDAIVVA
-77 MGCYVETGKV
+77 MGCYVETSKD
-87 EAAKDLGIDV
+87 EARKDLGIDV
-97 LIGNNEKG
+97 LIGNSDKG
-105 HAFEIIMEHVKALEA
+105 HAYEKIVEFL
-120 NNEKAAKTDE
+120 NNKDSNNTEDKHLLVNDINE
-130 TAKASDEDLLKRIDH
+130 TKE
-145 IEDIDKVR
+145 
-153 DYDEFKLGF
+153 YDEFKLSF

-197 IEDIVAE
+197 IEDIVSE
-204 VKGLSNKGYK
+204 IEGLCKNNYK

-232 LEMTNNGDA
+232 IEMSNENPVGY
-241 KRTMT
+241 
-246 DSDCNDMGFSE
+246 SE

-270 AKIEDVKRIRL
+270 AKIKGVKRIRL
-281 GSLEPRIV
+281 GSLEPRII
-289 TDEFL
+289 TEDFL
-294 KRLVDTGKICPHFH
+294 KRLVATGKICPHFH

-318 LKRMNRRYTAKEFL
+318 LKRMNRRYSTDEFL
-332 EKAELIRSYFEH
+332 EKTKLIREYFIH
-344 PGITT
+344 AGITT

-358 TEEEFIETR
+358 TNEEFTETK
-367 EYMEKVDFYEAHIFK
+367 EYMNKVDFYEAHIFK
-382 YSRRKGTVA
+382 YSRRRGTLA
-391 DKLPGQLTDKEKSV
+391 DKMDNQLTDKEKSV
-405 RSEKLITDANI
+405 RSEILIKDANE
-416 RSKRFREYY
+416 RSRKFREYY
-425 IGKKVEVLFEE
+425 IGKRAEVLFEE
-436 PIRIDGEE
+436 IIVIGGED
-444 YLTGYSREYV
+444 YLTGYTREYV
-454 KVAFKSS
+454 KVALKSG
-461 DSSMINNIYEMRVT
+461 DEKLINEIRDVRIE
-475 GFISDELMEVT
+475 GFINDEVMSAILCKDEV
-486 MN
+486 MNAGL

>member
-1 MLKKVAFHN
+1 MSKKVAFHN

-27 TENDFR
+27 TENAFR

-62 LHKTKTLNPEAIVVA
+62 LHRAKTLNPDAIVVA
-77 MGCYVETGKV
+77 MGCYVETSKD
-87 EAAKDLGIDV
+87 EARKDLGIDV
-97 LIGNNEKG
+97 LIGNSDKG
-105 HAFEIIMEHVKALEA
+105 HAYEKIVEFL
-120 NNEKAAKTDE
+120 NNKDSNNTEDKHLLVNDINE
-130 TAKASDEDLLKRIDH
+130 TKE
-145 IEDIDKVR
+145 
-153 DYDEFKLGF
+153 YDEFKLSF

-197 IEDIVAE
+197 IEDIVSE
-204 VKGLSNKGYK
+204 IEGLCRNNYK

-232 LEMTNNGDA
+232 IEMSNENPVGY
-241 KRTMT
+241 
-246 DSDCNDMGFSE
+246 SE

-270 AKIEDVKRIRL
+270 AKIKGVKRIRL
-281 GSLEPRIV
+281 GSLEPRII
-289 TDEFL
+289 TEDFL
-294 KRLVDTGKICPHFH
+294 KRLVATGKICPHFH

-318 LKRMNRRYTAKEFL
+318 LKRMNRRYSTDEFL
-332 EKAELIRSYFEH
+332 EKTKLLREYFIH
-344 PGITT
+344 AGITT

-358 TEEEFIETR
+358 TNEEFIETR
-367 EYMEKVDFYEAHIFK
+367 EYMNKVDFYEAHIFK
-382 YSRRKGTVA
+382 YSRRRGTLA
-391 DKLPGQLTDKEKSV
+391 DKMDNQLTDKEKSV
-405 RSEKLITDANI
+405 RSEILIKDANE
-416 RSKRFREYY
+416 RSRKFREYY
-425 IGKKVEVLFEE
+425 IGKRAEVLFEE
-436 PIRIDGEE
+436 IIVIGGED
-444 YLTGYSREYV
+444 YLTGYTREYV
-454 KVAFKSS
+454 KVALKSG
-461 DSSMINNIYEMRVT
+461 DEKLINEIRDVRIE
-475 GFISDELMEVT
+475 GFINDEVMSAILCKDKV
-486 MN
+486 MNAGL

>member
-1 MLKKVAFHN
+1 MSKKVAFHN

-27 TENDFR
+27 TENAFR

-62 LHKTKTLNPEAIVVA
+62 LHRAKTLNPDAIVVA
-77 MGCYVETGKV
+77 MGCYVETSKD
-87 EAAKDLGIDV
+87 EARKDLGIDV
-97 LIGNNEKG
+97 LIGNSDKG
-105 HAFEIIMEHVKALEA
+105 HAYEKIVEFL
-120 NNEKAAKTDE
+120 NNKDSNNTEDKHLLVNDINE
-130 TAKASDEDLLKRIDH
+130 TKE
-145 IEDIDKVR
+145 
-153 DYDEFKLGF
+153 YDEFKLSF

-197 IEDIVAE
+197 IEDIVSE
-204 VKGLSNKGYK
+204 IEGLCKNNYK

-232 LEMTNNGDA
+232 IEMSNENPVGY
-241 KRTMT
+241 
-246 DSDCNDMGFSE
+246 SE

-270 AKIEDVKRIRL
+270 AKIKGVKRIRL
-281 GSLEPRIV
+281 GSLEPRII
-289 TDEFL
+289 TEDFL
-294 KRLVDTGKICPHFH
+294 KRLVATGKICPHFH

-318 LKRMNRRYTAKEFL
+318 LKRMNRRYSTDEFL
-332 EKAELIRSYFEH
+332 EKTKLIREYFIH
-344 PGITT
+344 AGITT

-358 TEEEFIETR
+358 TKEEFIETK
-367 EYMEKVDFYEAHIFK
+367 EYMNKVDFYEAHIFK
-382 YSRRKGTVA
+382 YSRRRGTLA
-391 DKLPGQLTDKEKSV
+391 DKMDNQLTDKEKSV
-405 RSEKLITDANI
+405 RSEILIKDANE
-416 RSKRFREYY
+416 RSRKFREYY
-425 IGKKVEVLFEE
+425 IGKRAEVLFEE
-436 PIRIDGEE
+436 IIVIGGED
-444 YLTGYSREYV
+444 YLTGYTREYV
-454 KVAFKSS
+454 KVALKSG
-461 DSSMINNIYEMRVT
+461 DEKLINEIRDVRIE
-475 GFISDELMEVT
+475 GFINDEVMSAILCKDEV
-486 MN
+486 MNTGL

>member
-1 MLKKVAFHN
+1 MSKKVAFHN

-62 LHKTKTLNPEAIVVA
+62 LHRAKTLNPDAIVVA
-77 MGCYVETGKV
+77 MGCYVETSKA
-87 EAAKDLGIDV
+87 EAGKDLGIDV
-97 LIGNNEKG
+97 LIGNSDKG
-105 HAFEIIMEHVKALEA
+105 HAYEKIVEFL
-120 NNEKAAKTDE
+120 NNKENNRLLSVNDISE
-130 TAKASDEDLLKRIDH
+130 TKE
-145 IEDIDKVR
+145 
-153 DYDEFKLGF
+153 YDEFKLSF

-197 IEDIVAE
+197 IEDIVSE
-204 VKGLSNKGYK
+204 IEGLCKNNYK

-232 LEMTNNGDA
+232 IEMSNENPVGY
-241 KRTMT
+241 
-246 DSDCNDMGFSE
+246 SE

-270 AKIEDVKRIRL
+270 AKIKGVKRIRL
-281 GSLEPRIV
+281 GSLEPRII
-289 TDEFL
+289 TEDFL
-294 KRLVDTGKICPHFH
+294 KRLVATGKICPHFH

-318 LKRMNRRYTAKEFL
+318 LKRMNRRYSTDEFL
-332 EKAELIRSYFEH
+332 EKTKLIREYFIH
-344 PGITT
+344 AGITT

-358 TEEEFIETR
+358 TNEEFTETR
-367 EYMEKVDFYEAHIFK
+367 EYMNKVDFYEAHIFK
-382 YSRRKGTVA
+382 YSRRRGTLA
-391 DKLPGQLTDKEKSV
+391 DKMDNQLTDKEKSV
-405 RSEKLITDANI
+405 RSEILIKDANE
-416 RSKRFREYY
+416 RSRKFREYY
-425 IGKKVEVLFEE
+425 IGKRAEVLFEE
-436 PIRIDGEE
+436 IIVIGGED
-444 YLTGYSREYV
+444 YLTGYTREYV
-454 KVAFKSS
+454 KVALKSG
-461 DSSMINNIYEMRVT
+461 DEKLINEIRDVRIE
-475 GFISDELMEVT
+475 GFINDEVMSAILCKDKV
-486 MN
+486 MNAGL

>member
-1 MLKKVAFHN
+1 MSKKVAFHN

-27 TENDFR
+27 TENAFR

-62 LHKTKTLNPEAIVVA
+62 LHRAKTLNPDAIVVA
-77 MGCYVETGKV
+77 MGCYVETSKD
-87 EAAKDLGIDV
+87 EARKDLGIDV
-97 LIGNNEKG
+97 LIGNSDKG
-105 HAFEIIMEHVKALEA
+105 HAYEKIVEFL
-120 NNEKAAKTDE
+120 NNKDSNNTEDKHLLVNDINE
-130 TAKASDEDLLKRIDH
+130 TKE
-145 IEDIDKVR
+145 
-153 DYDEFKLGF
+153 YDEFKLSF

-197 IEDIVAE
+197 IEDIVSE
-204 VKGLSNKGYK
+204 IEGLCKNNYK

-232 LEMTNNGDA
+232 IEMSNENPVGY
-241 KRTMT
+241 
-246 DSDCNDMGFSE
+246 SE

-270 AKIEDVKRIRL
+270 AKIKGVKRIRL
-281 GSLEPRIV
+281 GSLEPRII
-289 TDEFL
+289 TEDFL
-294 KRLVDTGKICPHFH
+294 KRLVATGKICPHFH

-318 LKRMNRRYTAKEFL
+318 LKRMNRRYSTDEFL
-332 EKAELIRSYFEH
+332 EKTKLIREYFIH
-344 PGITT
+344 AGITT

-358 TEEEFIETR
+358 TNEEFTETR
-367 EYMEKVDFYEAHIFK
+367 EYMNKVDFYEAHIFK
-382 YSRRKGTVA
+382 YSRRRGTLA
-391 DKLPGQLTDKEKSV
+391 DKMDNQLTDKEKSV
-405 RSEKLITDANI
+405 RSEILIKDANE
-416 RSKRFREYY
+416 RSRKFREYY
-425 IGKKVEVLFEE
+425 IGKRAEVLFEE
-436 PIRIDGEE
+436 IIVIGGED
-444 YLTGYSREYV
+444 YLTGYTREYV
-454 KVAFKSS
+454 KVALKSG
-461 DSSMINNIYEMRVT
+461 DEKLINEIRDVRIE
-475 GFISDELMEVT
+475 GFINDEVMSAILCKDKV
-486 MN
+486 MNAGL

>member
-1 MLKKVAFHN
+1 MSKKVAFHN

-62 LHKTKTLNPEAIVVA
+62 LHRAKTLNPDAIVVA
-77 MGCYVETGKV
+77 MGCYVETSKD
-87 EAAKDLGIDV
+87 EARKDLGIDV
-97 LIGNNEKG
+97 LIGNSDKG
-105 HAFEIIMEHVKALEA
+105 HAYEKIVEFL
-120 NNEKAAKTDE
+120 NNKDSNNTEDKHLLVNDINE
-130 TAKASDEDLLKRIDH
+130 TKE
-145 IEDIDKVR
+145 
-153 DYDEFKLGF
+153 YDEFKLSF

-197 IEDIVAE
+197 IEDIVSE
-204 VKGLSNKGYK
+204 IEGLCKNNYK

-232 LEMTNNGDA
+232 IEMSNENPVGY
-241 KRTMT
+241 
-246 DSDCNDMGFSE
+246 SE

-270 AKIEDVKRIRL
+270 AKIKGVKRIRL
-281 GSLEPRIV
+281 GSLEPRII
-289 TDEFL
+289 TEDFL
-294 KRLVDTGKICPHFH
+294 KRLVATGKICPHFH

-318 LKRMNRRYTAKEFL
+318 LKRMNRRYSTDEFL
-332 EKAELIRSYFEH
+332 EKTKLIREYFIH
-344 PGITT
+344 AGITT

-358 TEEEFIETR
+358 TNEEFIETK
-367 EYMEKVDFYEAHIFK
+367 EYMNKVDFYEAHIFK
-382 YSRRKGTVA
+382 YSRRRGTLA
-391 DKLPGQLTDKEKSV
+391 DKMDNQLTDKEKSV
-405 RSEKLITDANI
+405 RSEILIKDANE
-416 RSKRFREYY
+416 RSRKFREYY
-425 IGKKVEVLFEE
+425 IGKRAEVLFEE
-436 PIRIDGEE
+436 IIIMGGED
-444 YLTGYSREYV
+444 YLTGYTREYV
-454 KVAFKSS
+454 KVALKSG
-461 DSSMINNIYEMRVT
+461 DEKLINEIRDVRIE
-475 GFISDELMEVT
+475 GFINDEVMSAILCKDEV
-486 MN
+486 MNTGL

>member
-1 MLKKVAFHN
+1 MSKKVAFHN

-62 LHKTKTLNPEAIVVA
+62 LHRAKTLNPDAIVVA
-77 MGCYVETGKV
+77 MGCYVETSKD
-87 EAAKDLGIDV
+87 EARKDLGIDV
-97 LIGNNEKG
+97 LIGNSDKG
-105 HAFEIIMEHVKALEA
+105 HAYEKIVEFL
-120 NNEKAAKTDE
+120 NNKDSNNTEDKHLLVNDINE
-130 TAKASDEDLLKRIDH
+130 TKE
-145 IEDIDKVR
+145 
-153 DYDEFKLGF
+153 YDEFKLSF

-197 IEDIVAE
+197 IEDIVSE
-204 VKGLSNKGYK
+204 IEGLCRNNYK

-232 LEMTNNGDA
+232 IEMSNENPVGY
-241 KRTMT
+241 
-246 DSDCNDMGFSE
+246 SE

-270 AKIEDVKRIRL
+270 AKIKGVKRIRL
-281 GSLEPRIV
+281 GSLEPRII
-289 TDEFL
+289 TEDFL
-294 KRLVDTGKICPHFH
+294 KRLVATGKICPHFH

-318 LKRMNRRYTAKEFL
+318 LKRMNRRYSTDEFL
-332 EKAELIRSYFEH
+332 EKTKLIREYFIH
-344 PGITT
+344 AGITT

-358 TEEEFIETR
+358 TNEEFTETR
-367 EYMEKVDFYEAHIFK
+367 EYMNKVDFYEAHIFK
-382 YSRRKGTVA
+382 YSRRRGTLA
-391 DKLPGQLTDKEKSV
+391 DKMDNQLTDKEKSV
-405 RSEKLITDANI
+405 RSEILIKDANE
-416 RSKRFREYY
+416 RSRKFREYY
-425 IGKKVEVLFEE
+425 IGKRAEVLFEE
-436 PIRIDGEE
+436 IIIIGGED
-444 YLTGYSREYV
+444 YLTGYTREYV
-454 KVAFKSS
+454 KVALKSG
-461 DSSMINNIYEMRVT
+461 DEKLINEIRDVRIE
-475 GFISDELMEVT
+475 GFINDEVMSAILCKDEV
-486 MN
+486 MNAGL

>member
-1 MLKKVAFHN
+1 MSKKVAFHN

-27 TENDFR
+27 TENAFR

-62 LHKTKTLNPEAIVVA
+62 LHRAKTLNPDAIVVA
-77 MGCYVETGKV
+77 MGCYVETSKD
-87 EAAKDLGIDV
+87 EARKDLGIDV
-97 LIGNNEKG
+97 LIGNSDKG
-105 HAFEIIMEHVKALEA
+105 HAYEKIVEFL
-120 NNEKAAKTDE
+120 NNKDSNNTEDKHLLVNDINE
-130 TAKASDEDLLKRIDH
+130 TKE
-145 IEDIDKVR
+145 
-153 DYDEFKLGF
+153 YDEFKLSF

-197 IEDIVAE
+197 IEDIVSE
-204 VKGLSNKGYK
+204 IEGLCRNNYK

-232 LEMTNNGDA
+232 IEMSNENPVGY
-241 KRTMT
+241 
-246 DSDCNDMGFSE
+246 SE

-270 AKIEDVKRIRL
+270 AKIKGVKRIRL
-281 GSLEPRIV
+281 GSLEPRII
-289 TDEFL
+289 TEDFL
-294 KRLVDTGKICPHFH
+294 KRLVATGKICPHFH

-318 LKRMNRRYTAKEFL
+318 LKRMNRRYSTDEFL
-332 EKAELIRSYFEH
+332 EKTKLIREYFIH
-344 PGITT
+344 AGITT

-358 TEEEFIETR
+358 TNEEFTETR
-367 EYMEKVDFYEAHIFK
+367 EYMNKVDFYEAHIFK
-382 YSRRKGTVA
+382 YSRRRGTLA
-391 DKLPGQLTDKEKSV
+391 DKMDNQLTDKEKSV
-405 RSEKLITDANI
+405 RSEILIKDANE
-416 RSKRFREYY
+416 RSRKFREYY
-425 IGKKVEVLFEE
+425 IGKRAEVLFEE
-436 PIRIDGEE
+436 IIIMGGED
-444 YLTGYSREYV
+444 YLTGYTREYV
-454 KVAFKSS
+454 KVALKSG
-461 DSSMINNIYEMRVT
+461 DEKLINEIRDVRIE
-475 GFISDELMEVT
+475 GFINDEVMSAILCKDEV
-486 MN
+486 MNAGL

>member
-1 MLKKVAFHN
+1 MSQKVAFHN

-62 LHKTKTLNPEAIVVA
+62 LHRAKTLNPDAIVVA
-77 MGCYVETGKV
+77 MGCYVETSKD
-87 EAAKDLGIDV
+87 EARKDLGIDV
-97 LIGNNEKG
+97 LIGNSDKG
-105 HAFEIIMEHVKALEA
+105 HAYEKIVEFL
-120 NNEKAAKTDE
+120 NNKDSNNTEDKHLLVNDINE
-130 TAKASDEDLLKRIDH
+130 TKE
-145 IEDIDKVR
+145 
-153 DYDEFKLGF
+153 YDEFKLSF

-197 IEDIVAE
+197 IEDIVSE
-204 VKGLSNKGYK
+204 IEGLCKNNYK

-232 LEMTNNGDA
+232 IEMSNENPVGY
-241 KRTMT
+241 
-246 DSDCNDMGFSE
+246 SE

-270 AKIEDVKRIRL
+270 AKIKGVKRIRL
-281 GSLEPRIV
+281 GSLEPRII
-289 TDEFL
+289 TEDFL
-294 KRLVDTGKICPHFH
+294 KRLVATGKICPHFH

-318 LKRMNRRYTAKEFL
+318 LKRMNRRYSTDEFL
-332 EKAELIRSYFEH
+332 EKTKLIREYFIH
-344 PGITT
+344 AGITT

-358 TEEEFIETR
+358 TNEEFTETR
-367 EYMEKVDFYEAHIFK
+367 EYMNKVDFYEAHIFK
-382 YSRRKGTVA
+382 YSRRRGTLA
-391 DKLPGQLTDKEKSV
+391 DKMDNQLTDKEKSV
-405 RSEKLITDANI
+405 RSEILIKDANE
-416 RSKRFREYY
+416 RSRKFREYY
-425 IGKKVEVLFEE
+425 IGKRAEVLFEE
-436 PIRIDGEE
+436 IIVIGGED
-444 YLTGYSREYV
+444 YLTGYTREYV
-454 KVAFKSS
+454 KVALKSG
-461 DSSMINNIYEMRVT
+461 DEKLINEIRDVRIE
-475 GFISDELMEVT
+475 GFINDEVMSAILCKDKV
-486 MN
+486 MNAGL